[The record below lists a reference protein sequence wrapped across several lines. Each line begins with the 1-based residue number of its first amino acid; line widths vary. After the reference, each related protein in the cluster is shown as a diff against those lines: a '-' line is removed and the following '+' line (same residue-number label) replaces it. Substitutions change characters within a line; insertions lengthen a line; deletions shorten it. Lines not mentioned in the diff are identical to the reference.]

1 MKVKSLSHVGITVSN
16 FEKAVQWYWDMF
28 KFPLVAEETMDEK
41 QVEALYSLYGLK
53 NTKLRLGFLRTPG
66 GAVLEIFEFTPAIP
80 SEKVCWNK
88 IGLTHITLDVRNV
101 KKWYKKLKDK
111 GVTFLCEPQK
121 TGPNEWVFMQDM
133 DGNLIELI
141 DLKFNY
147 IALRYLG
154 AIVAPLLRRL
164 QFGKYYL
171 SK

>member
-16 FEKAVQWYWDMF
+16 FEKAVKWYWDIF

-41 QVEALYSLYGLK
+41 QIEVLYGLYGLK

-66 GAVLEIFEFTPAIP
+66 GAVLEIFEFTPAIK
-80 SEKVCWNK
+80 SDKVCWNK
-88 IGLTHITLDVRNV
+88 IGLTHLTLDVRNV
-101 KKWYKKLKDK
+101 KKWYKKLKEK

-154 AIVAPLLRRL
+154 AIVAPILRKL
-164 QFGKYYL
+164 QFGKYY
-171 SK
+171 

>member
-1 MKVKSLSHVGITVSN
+1 
-16 FEKAVQWYWDMF
+16 
-28 KFPLVAEETMDEK
+28 TMDEK
-41 QVEALYSLYGLK
+41 QVEALYNLYGLK

-154 AIVAPLLRRL
+154 AIVAPILRRL
-164 QFGKYYL
+164 QFGKYY
-171 SK
+171 K